1 MTDQENPERFYQAL
15 GRTIQVLRID
25 QGIDRKDF
33 ADRAGISYSYLTAI
47 ENGTRKASSKVL
59 MAVADALG
67 LRSHQLL
74 ADAQER
80 HDRQPPSPKLALAPS
95 LRMAVSPLPSMQ
107 QPRMRHPWFHG
118 ETADAVE
125 SSPVPVPGRAHRTPD
140 QTGGDAGFL
149 AAIAR
154 LLPGLSSDDRAM
166 LLNLARKLSELG

>member
-25 QGIDRKDF
+25 QGIDRKDL

-47 ENGTRKASSKVL
+47 EHGTRKASSKVL

-80 HDRQPPSPKLALAPS
+80 HDREPPPPKPAFAPS
-95 LRMAVSPLPSMQ
+95 VRMAVSPLPSMQ
-107 QPRMRHPWFHG
+107 QPRMRRPWFHG
-118 ETADAVE
+118 ETAEPRE
-125 SSPVPVPGRAHRTPD
+125 SPSAPVAGRIQETPD
-140 QTGGDAGFL
+140 QTGDNAEFL

-166 LLNLARKLSELG
+166 LLSLARKLSELG